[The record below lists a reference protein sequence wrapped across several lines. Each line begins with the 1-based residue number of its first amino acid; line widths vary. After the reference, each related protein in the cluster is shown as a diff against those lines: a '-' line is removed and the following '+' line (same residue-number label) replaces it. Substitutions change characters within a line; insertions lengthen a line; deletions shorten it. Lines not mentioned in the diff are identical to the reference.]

1 MQMGEGARKAGLTIQ
16 YCMPYAR
23 HLLQSVEIP
32 VVTQARASDDYQPGN
47 RGLGVGLGLVS

>member
-1 MQMGEGARKAGLTIQ
+1 MQMGEGARKNGLTIQ
-16 YCMPYAR
+16 YCMPYMR

-47 RGLGVGLGLVS
+47 EILFLH